1 MPDPITIARPPSSGR
16 GGWSRA
22 RIIFLAVSSVVI
34 LSVLVWAREVLLP
47 FILAVIIAYVLTP
60 LVGLCER
67 ARIPRA
73 VAILLVYAT
82 TLSGLYFTGAAI
94 APRIYDET
102 AKLTRDLPALG
113 RNLAI
118 KWGPRAEQWVQG
130 LMRRVD
136 TKSAG
141 ADPKE
146 PMPAVE
152 VIRTEAG
159 DFHVQIRE
167 GLDVVQESPNHWRLT
182 PHQGDYIDRFSVAE
196 LLREGVDKTAQ
207 YIKRNAVELIR
218 VGQVILSTV
227 TRAVFLLFL
236 TLMVAGYIMHTRDS
250 IIRFLRSLPPE
261 SARESFDRLIARIDR
276 GLAGVV
282 RGQLL
287 ICVVNGILSA
297 IGFWMFGLKYWP
309 ILAIVASVM
318 SLIPIFGAILS
329 SVPAVLIGLTQ
340 DFWTALWV
348 LLWILGVHQVEANLL
363 NPKIIGVAAKIHPV
377 LVVMALVIGEHSY
390 GLWGA
395 LLAVPTLS
403 LGQSIFQHFRFE
415 SMPDVGPDSLLPP
428 EVTVRIE
435 GAMRR
440 KATGGTKGG
449 GGGGKG
455 LSGGKRA

>member
-1 MPDPITIARPPSSGR
+1 MYEPITIARPPSNGR

-22 RIIFLAVSSVVI
+22 RIVFLAVSSAVI
-34 LSVLVWAREVLLP
+34 LGVLVWARGVLLP
-47 FILAVIIAYVLTP
+47 FILALIIAYVLTP

-73 VAILLVYAT
+73 VAILLVYAA
-82 TLSGLYFTGAAI
+82 TLSGLYFAAAAV

-113 RNLAI
+113 RHLATQ
-118 KWGPRAEQWVQG
+118 WGPRAEHWVQG

-136 TKSAG
+136 TK
-141 ADPKE
+141 PPPTEPQE

-152 VIRTEAG
+152 VTRTEEGA
-159 DFHVQIRE
+159 FHIQIRE
-167 GLDVVQESPNHWRLT
+167 GLDVVQEAPKHWRIT
-182 PHQGDYIDRFSVAE
+182 PHQGDSVDRFSVAE
-196 LLREGVDKTAQ
+196 LLKEGVDKTAD
-207 YIKRNAVELIR
+207 YVKRNAVELIR

-236 TLMVAGYIMHTRDS
+236 TLMVAGYMMHTRDS
-250 IIRFLRSLPPE
+250 IMRFLRSLPPE
-261 SARESFDRLIARIDR
+261 SARESFDRLIMRIDR

-297 IGFWMFGLKYWP
+297 VGFWMFGLKYWP
-309 ILAIVASVM
+309 ILAIVAAVM

-329 SVPAVLIGLTQ
+329 SIPAVLIGLTQ

-348 LLWILGVHQVEANLL
+348 LLWILGVHQIEANLL

-377 LVVMALVIGEHSY
+377 LVVMALIVGEHFH

-415 SMPDVGPDSLLPP
+415 SMPDSGPDSLLPP
-428 EVTVRIE
+428 EVTVRVQG
-435 GAMRR
+435 GARR
-440 KATGGTKGG
+440 KAGGGKS

-455 LSGGKRA
+455 LGGSKQA